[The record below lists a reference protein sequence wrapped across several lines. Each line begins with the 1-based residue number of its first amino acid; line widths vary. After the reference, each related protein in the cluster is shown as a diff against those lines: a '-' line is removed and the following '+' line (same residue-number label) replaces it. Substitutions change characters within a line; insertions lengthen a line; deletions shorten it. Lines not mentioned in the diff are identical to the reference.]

1 MIELNG
7 TFFAQIINFLILVVL
22 LRAFAYKPVV
32 NMLKARQDKIQES
45 LDKADAD
52 AAEADKLLA
61 QYKAKLAAATQK
73 AEEIQKNAEKR
84 AAEFREAEEQKIK
97 ADIEQMKKSAQA
109 DIERDRAKAVEKLR
123 TEMVALSMAAAG
135 KIIAKNMDSAENEAL
150 IAEFVDKL
158 DKDKIGD
165 LPC

>member
-7 TFFAQIINFLILVVL
+7 TFIAQIINFLILVVL

-61 QYKAKLAAATQK
+61 QYKAKLAAATAK

-84 AAEFREAEEQKIK
+84 AAEFREAEEQKVK
-97 ADIEQMKKSAQA
+97 A

-123 TEMVALSMAAAG
+123 TEMVSLSMAAAG

>member
-1 MIELNG
+1 MIDINWTL
-7 TFFAQIINFLILVVL
+7 FAQILNFLILVVL

-61 QYKAKLAAATQK
+61 QYKEKLAAATKK

-84 AAEFREAEEQKIK
+84 AAEFREAEEQKVK
-97 ADIEQMKKSAQA
+97 ADIEQMKKAAQA

-123 TEMVALSMAAAG
+123 VEIVSLSMAAAG
-135 KIIAKNMDSAENEAL
+135 KIIAKNLDSAENEAL
-150 IAEFVDKL
+150 ITEFVDKL

>member
-52 AAEADKLLA
+52 AAEADMLPPTVAMPSTVAMRSMTASAISTASSMVTLSKPTPNTFTRMVSPRNII
-61 QYKAKLAAATQK
+61 TQLYS
-73 AEEIQKNAEKR
+73 I
-84 AAEFREAEEQKIK
+84 
-97 ADIEQMKKSAQA
+97 AQA
-109 DIERDRAKAVEKLR
+109 F
-123 TEMVALSMAAAG
+123 S
-135 KIIAKNMDSAENEAL
+135 
-150 IAEFVDKL
+150 FVQ
-158 DKDKIGD
+158 
-165 LPC
+165 P